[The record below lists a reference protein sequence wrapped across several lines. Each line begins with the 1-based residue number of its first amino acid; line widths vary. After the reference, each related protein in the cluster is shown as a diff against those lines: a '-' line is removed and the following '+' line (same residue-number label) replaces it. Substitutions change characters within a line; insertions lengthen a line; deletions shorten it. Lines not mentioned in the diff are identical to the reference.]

1 MFNQKNIHLKLFLA
15 TIFVV
20 IGIHSLDLSTGSH
33 NLIPGI
39 NVSHKAIARQVE
51 NYPNYTLQEGEL
63 IAKKSGGRSGG
74 GSFKSR
80 SSGSKSRS
88 RSSSSTKRKSSSS
101 RSNRRSSSSSYDSS
115 PTYRTSPKYK
125 TSPTYRHSPTHTNTP
140 SHSSHSQKLSW
151 LEKLIIMIF
160 VFLIIGV
167 FIFLPVYLIFKAIF
181 MLFNRNN
188 SSNGD
193 RLERKISRERDNNK
207 VTVSQLQ
214 VALSPQAEGLQQELS
229 TLSLNVNTNTDE
241 GLVELM
247 RESVLILLRHDRA
260 WTHVLAN
267 SNSLHISHAEEAFD
281 KISLAERSKFSSES
295 LSNVDGKIK
304 TTETVYY
311 DGEDFSAYVVVTLI
325 LGTADD
331 NPLLDKIHTEK
342 QLKEVLLKLASMR
355 EDYLMKFELLWTPQK
370 ENEYLTDDELLM
382 EYTNMIKL
390 V

>member
-1 MFNQKNIHLKLFLA
+1 MFNSKNINLKLFLA
-15 TIFVV
+15 TIFAVS
-20 IGIHSLDLSTGSH
+20 GIHGLDGSTANS
-33 NLIPGI
+33 NLIAVI
-39 NVSHKAIARQVE
+39 DFNHQAIAIPVE
-51 NYPNYTLQEGEL
+51 QNSNFTLPDGEL

-88 RSSSSTKRKSSSS
+88 GRSSSTRKKSSSS
-101 RSNRRSSSSSYDSS
+101 RRSNRRSYSPSYDSS
-115 PTYRTSPKYK
+115 PSYRRTPRRTYTNNRSRSY
-125 TSPTYRHSPTHTNTP
+125 HSGQ
-140 SHSSHSQKLSW
+140 SSGLGKLFIT
-151 LEKLIIMIF
+151 LII
-160 VFLIIGV
+160 LLLIGV
-167 FIFLPVYLIFKAIF
+167 PTFIVLFLVFKAIS
-181 MLFNRNN
+181 NRN

-193 RLERKISRERDNNK
+193 RTDREINRERDNSK

-229 TLSLNVNTNTDE
+229 TLSLRVNTNTDQ

-267 SNSLHISHAEEAFD
+267 SNSWHISHAEEAFN
-281 KISLAERSKFSSES
+281 KISVIERSKFSSES
-295 LSNVDGKIK
+295 LSNVDGKIQ

-311 DGEDFSAYVVVTLI
+311 DGEDFPAYVVVTLI
-325 LGTADD
+325 FGTADD
-331 NPLLDKIHTEK
+331 NPLFGKIHTET

-355 EDYLMKFELLWTPQK
+355 EDYLMKFELLWTPQQ
-370 ENEYLTDDELLM
+370 EDEYLTDDELLM